1 MLRPFILIA
10 SLTLSALL
18 LPAGCPTDPS
28 GGDNSNSAANENG
41 SSGNANGSANENE
54 NGGGGS
60 GNENGADNSNG
71 GGASNENGGG
81 GTNENSNSSGNSN
94 ENGDN
99 TPGPSIVAAWS
110 GSLACERTQALS
122 GGTPGNPTTS
132 SQALAITFG
141 SDNKPTSIVIL
152 GYSSFPDQ
160 TVTLKNAGDTVTN
173 NISASNYSGTMKMT
187 IASVDYRSD
196 RCEIVV
202 DIVLQT
208 TASANGATQNGTG
221 QQTIS
226 ARTVGDGLEY
236 SAESEYAVLLQTGG
250 INLNVTENKTCTGTL
265 AK

>member
-1 MLRPFILIA
+1 MLRPLILIA
-10 SLTLSALL
+10 SLTLASVL

-41 SSGNANGSANENE
+41 STGNSNGSANE

-60 GNENGADNSNG
+60 ENENGADNSNG
-71 GGASNENGGG
+71 GSGSNENSNSSA
-81 GTNENSNSSGNSN
+81 NENSNSSGNSN
-94 ENGDN
+94 ENGDD

-122 GGTPGNPTTS
+122 GGSPGNPTSS
-132 SQALAITFG
+132 SQSLAITFG
-141 SDNKPTSIVIL
+141 SDNKPASIVVL
-152 GYSSFPDQ
+152 GYSSFADQ

-173 NISASNYSGTMKMT
+173 NVSASNYTGTMQMT

-202 DIVLQT
+202 DIVLQST
-208 TASANGATQNGTG
+208 SSGNGATQNGTG
-221 QQTIS
+221 RQTIT

-236 SAESEYAVLLQTGG
+236 TAESEYEVRLQTGA
-250 INLNVTENKTCTGTL
+250 INLDVTESKTCTGTL